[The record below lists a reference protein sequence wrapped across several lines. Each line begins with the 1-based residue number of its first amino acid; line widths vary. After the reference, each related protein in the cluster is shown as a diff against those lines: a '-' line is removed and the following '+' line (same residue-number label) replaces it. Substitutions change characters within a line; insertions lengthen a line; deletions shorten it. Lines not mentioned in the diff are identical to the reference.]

1 MDAADFTYIDILME
15 LSHEDIRD
23 VYDGNLDVNKPD
35 IVGDYLLNLACELLQ
50 LENVAFF
57 ISKDADLETKGY
69 WNNTPLL
76 AVIDHVDRNYEAALQ
91 IAEMLINLGA
101 NIEARDLMK
110 NTCFLLACIR
120 GNLDMIKL
128 LVSRGCDVNATV
140 EDFGEVDNALML
152 ADIREVREYL
162 KTVMH

>member
-50 LENVAFF
+50 LENVVFF
-57 ISKDADLETKGY
+57 ISKGADLETKGY

-76 AVIDHVDRNYEAALQ
+76 AVIDYVDRNYEAALQ
-91 IAEMLINLGA
+91 IAEMLIKFGV